1 MSLIFLQL
9 SPILFTVRF
18 LLIIFNGTKLWKE
31 NCLRHLFINQKTIL
45 TLKRN
50 GIIILSVE
58 KKNDVEI
65 DEETQDEIAHIASN
79 LPFDDE
85 EYLPKVRQIPMP
97 PSWAIRIKH
106 YRGLKALLPYN
117 LIEAKKAYPDE
128 F

>member
-1 MSLIFLQL
+1 MERKLPTPSIYK
-9 SPILFTVRF
+9 PE
-18 LLIIFNGTKLWKE
+18 NDPHTKEEWDYYFE
-31 NCLRHLFINQKTIL
+31 CR
-45 TLKRN
+45 
-50 GIIILSVE
+50 